1 MTTTPPPPPNP
12 DGAGRNGSSA
22 WSPQG
27 GQDPV
32 GPRGQST
39 PPQDD
44 AFVGEARQPQWNA
57 SSTNP
62 DGSPRQDAYP
72 NASGDPYANQGQ
84 HGGGHY
90 APPHGGYAP
99 SGASDSDRLVAVFC
113 HLSGIISTVLSGGW
127 LPFVGPLVIW
137 FLYKDKDPF
146 VRRAAAGSFNFHV
159 VAAIVFIAL
168 WIITIL
174 TLGLALPLTLLLFVV
189 AGALY
194 LWWTISASMKAS
206 RGEPYTYPVEIKI
219 LD

>member
-1 MTTTPPPPPNP
+1 MSTTPPPPPNP

-39 PPQDD
+39 PSQDD

-62 DGSPRQDAYP
+62 DGSPRRDAYP

-113 HLSGIISTVLSGGW
+113 HLSGIISTILSGGW

-168 WIITIL
+168 WIITIM
-174 TLGLALPLTLLLFVV
+174 TVGLALPLTLLLFVV